1 MIKGKWKT
9 LRFGILA
16 KTMTKAVLPDTSI
29 DAEEVLIK
37 LVRQAP
43 VWQRLKMVAD
53 LNASLQTLAMADLRR
68 CYPEAGEPELKKRL
82 AARLLQRDEV
92 IAAFGWD
99 PEIEGY

>member
-1 MIKGKWKT
+1 MMKT
-9 LRFGILA
+9 
-16 KTMTKAVLPDTSI
+16 VLPETSI

-43 VWQRLKMVAD
+43 VWRRLRMVAD
-53 LNASLQTLAMADLRR
+53 LNESLETLAMADLRR
-68 CYPEAGEPELKKRL
+68 CYPEAGKLELKKRL

-99 PEIEGY
+99 PEVEGY